1 MNLHWSIKE
10 RIIVLVTAII
20 PAYNEEKTI
29 ASVIKRTRQALEDTD
44 FQHRILVVDDGSTD
58 RTANIAK
65 DLGVEVLENGINMG
79 KGTSLRNAFRLID
92 DGIVIIMDADDS
104 HPPESIRY
112 LLRPIINGGNV
123 HVVGSRFAKG
133 AISGVQPLNKLL
145 NFLCNVFLSILF
157 RIRITDSQS
166 GFRAIRA
173 DAVKKLDLKSNGFEI
188 ETEITVKSLARGHR
202 ILELPINCT
211 KRRYGYSRLKLLK
224 GGLGILRGIIS
235 SVLETRRTPR

>member
-1 MNLHWSIKE
+1 M
-10 RIIVLVTAII
+10 VLVTTII

-29 ASVIKRTRQALEDTD
+29 ASVIIRTKQVLEETD
-44 FQHRILVVDDGSTD
+44 LQYRILVVDDGSTD
-58 RTANIAK
+58 HTANIAEN
-65 DLGVEVLENGINMG
+65 LGVEVLKNGTNMG
-79 KGTSLRNAFRLID
+79 KGTSLRNAFKLID

-112 LLRPIINGGNV
+112 LLGPIINGGNV
-123 HVVGSRFAKG
+123 HVVGSRFIKG

-173 DAVKKLDLKSNGFEI
+173 DTLKKLNLKSDGFEI
-188 ETEITVKSLARGHR
+188 ETEITIKSLTQGYR

-235 SVLETRRTPR
+235 SVLEMRRMRE